1 MTPNILVVEDE
12 DSLATLLQYNL
23 QKEGYS
29 VTMAG
34 DGEEALLL
42 VDEKLPDL
50 IVLDWMLPKLSGIE
64 VCRRLR
70 SRSSS
75 ATS

>member
-23 QKEGYS
+23 QKDGYS

-70 SRSSS
+70 QRN
-75 ATS
+75 